1 MVSLSPGFKGNKYGF
16 VLNSTHIFRGL
27 GLDLRDGIFWRIY
40 SDGLHQDDM
49 YFCWEDM
56 LCAALPE
63 LNTADVVAIADTPK
77 IHLRHTIAMSE
88 GYDIWWL
95 HLTSVCRSISSCW
108 FISSGRGGQMD
119 ADGCSSVTGCRL
131 RAVSVCLEWG
141 IGRNELGIP
150 GEMWPCGFGI
160 LSMFIVF
167 PRCSSSLPLCKALPG
182 GLVTLIRWQTAANN
196 IPHYCWHGRRT

>member
-1 MVSLSPGFKGNKYGF
+1 MFASGRHVHFY
-16 VLNSTHIFRGL
+16 R
-27 GLDLRDGIFWRIY
+27 
-40 SDGLHQDDM
+40 
-49 YFCWEDM
+49 EDM
-56 LCAALPE
+56 LCAALLE
-63 LNTADVVAIADTPK
+63 INTAEVVAIADTPK
-77 IHLRHTIAMSE
+77 THYRHTIAMSE
-88 GYDIWWL
+88 GYDIWWP
-95 HLTSVCRSISSCW
+95 HLTSVCRCLSGCW

-131 RAVSVCLEWG
+131 WAVSVCLEWG
-141 IGRNELGIP
+141 IGRNELGIA